1 MLAAMTL
8 AVSASPDGQHSK
20 REEHLYCC
28 HNAPEAEAR
37 TATVTVASIFAD
49 DNPASFLISKETVTV
64 TGIFVHSNGVNYA
77 ILNIVDLSV
86 QQYLKGHN

>member
-1 MLAAMTL
+1 MTL

-28 HNAPEAEAR
+28 HNAPGAEAR

-49 DNPASFLISKETVTV
+49 DNSVT
-64 TGIFVHSNGVNYA
+64 S
-77 ILNIVDLSV
+77 
-86 QQYLKGHN
+86 